1 MWGGLAAS
9 PWLGFKDSHILEQ
22 AKMNFQKT
30 KAQERIME
38 HPVHGFEEA
47 KLKHPEAWE
56 DIYTDMDYA
65 INPTE
70 QLWKAEGGIMSLK
83 KKW

>member
-1 MWGGLAAS
+1 MNLGL
-9 PWLGFKDSHILEQ
+9 KE
-22 AKMNFQKT
+22 T
-30 KAQERIME
+30 KPQERIME
-38 HPVHGFEEA
+38 HPVYGFEEA

-56 DIYTDMDYA
+56 DIAYDMDYA

-70 QLWKAEGGIMSLK
+70 QLWKAEGGIASLK

>member
-1 MWGGLAAS
+1 
-9 PWLGFKDSHILEQ
+9 
-22 AKMNFQKT
+22 MNFQKNQ
-30 KAQERIME
+30 AQKRIME
-38 HPVHGFEEA
+38 HPVYGFEED

-56 DIYTDMDYA
+56 DITDDMDYA

-70 QLWKAEGGIMSLK
+70 QLYKGGGIASLMK

>member
-1 MWGGLAAS
+1 MADIDKGL
-9 PWLGFKDSHILEQ
+9 PNIKRPEDEVVEE
-22 AKMNFQKT
+22 N
-30 KAQERIME
+30 
-38 HPVHGFEEA
+38 FEEA

-56 DIYTDMDYA
+56 DIAGDMDYA

-83 KKW
+83 KK